1 MSTFIPPTPA
11 AHKSAEQHEEPS
23 EQDSFNHLLF
33 KVLRLTSE
41 QVQDLNDW
49 MKHQGIPNVHE
60 VIAQNFR
67 KPHALEDDLQFIRE
81 DKPCHIQSNVM
92 ISLSLMITYIKH
104 LRYSAKTKY
113 FGPFYYIQIDP
124 QDYDEWRTTPPEEE
138 VHFQTPSKLGSPAT
152 PRSMATS
159 VASESYITLSN
170 FKKGIK
176 RDASAYPIFKNERY
190 YNTFIRHFKATAKA
204 QGLNS
209 LMDPNFTPGSDEYEQ
224 QLFQDQQDFLYSVLI
239 SSLKTDFS
247 EALVKDHEGDA
258 QLIIE
263 LLHEHHTGNSQY
275 SRSEINRITK
285 YLTNIKLD
293 DTWRGTNESFLMHY
307 NDQLR
312 LLDSLVDSDEK
323 LPDNTRV
330 TFLESAVESVPDLR
344 RVKITDNVLQA
355 QLDSTRPIT
364 YRSYFDLLKDAAFHL
379 DQATKRGSKI
389 RRTNVHFSGPNNE
402 DDHQNLTSDDHQVIQ
417 QEDVCNE
424 PPEPLSY
431 SVFQSHFQG
440 SSTSSTQKI
449 FLPKPIWE
457 KLSKDQQQ
465 MIIDHNRSLP
475 KSGSSSISTPNKSPS
490 PLPHKPTPQ
499 QTAKS
504 QQVHTHQ
511 SDESTA
517 DTTKI
522 ETTPSDPLLAMVH
535 QSIHTSN
542 DDASDITKVLSAKR
556 SRQIQVCKHYIFQ
569 HANHTNNQL
578 VDHGANGG
586 LAGSDMRVIYKT
598 HRKINISGIDN
609 HEVNGLDVVTAATLL
624 NTSLGK
630 VIGIFNEYAHLGK
643 GSSIHSSGQL
653 EWFKTHVDEKS
664 IKVGG
669 TQLITT
675 LEGYS
680 VPLLIKDGLAYATSL
695 GRPTDQDMDTYPHVF
710 FTSPDEWDPSVLDH
724 DPPPLDGLDPSQV
737 LDQPFGDPMF
747 DAYGDFNE
755 RIIANLNIH
764 LDAPPEDYGS
774 YIANLHQ
781 GSSQEPDWNALR
793 PFFAWTS
800 PSSIQDTFN
809 VTTRHGSA
817 PHTQDY
823 IKKHFKS
830 RNPVFNIPRCSEAVA
845 TDTIFS
851 DTPAVDDGSTMAQ
864 FFCGRDTL
872 VCDAYGIKSTKQFI
886 NTLSD
891 NIRKRGAMDT
901 LISDGGKYEISKR
914 VTDLLRS
921 LFIQD
926 YQSEPYH
933 QHQNKAE
940 NRFGLAKR
948 YTNTVMN
955 TSGCPA
961 FCWLLCLQYI
971 CVVLNHLASP
981 TLQGICPVQ
990 ALEGT
995 TPDISFLLHFSFYE
1009 PVYYRIDSSE
1019 PDLNFPS
1026 SSNEKKGY
1034 WVGFA
1039 DNQGDSLTWRIL
1051 TEDTQKII
1059 IRSGVRSALRTTTN
1073 QRLASP
1079 SGEGT
1084 TLPFP
1089 IPYSQSQNS
1098 LPLDPLDASTPNFE
1112 HFVKSQTGEDEDN
1125 PIPMANIDIPNLLGR
1140 SFLLPPEDNGERHM
1154 AKVIDIDDHG
1164 QTLEDLIFKLKINKD
1179 QAEEIMSYNQLMDY
1193 IQKGTDAE
1201 EDPDSLFKFRDIVAH
1216 QGPLESTDPNHK
1228 GSKYNVMVE
1237 WESGEV
1243 TYEPLTLISKDDP
1256 ITCAVYAKKHDLL
1269 DTTGWKHLKRYAKT
1283 SKRLI
1288 RAVKQSRIR
1297 QVRASVRYQHGFQV
1311 PKDYNDAMRLDKENG
1326 NTHWQD
1332 AMDLE
1337 LTQIHEYKVFKDTG
1351 KAKFHNGKV
1360 VTPDGFQKIRV
1371 HFAYAVKHDG
1381 RFKARLVADGHLT
1394 KEPVESI
1401 YSGVVSLRSLRMVVF
1416 LSQLNNLEI
1425 WGADVGNAY
1434 LEAYTDEKLCIM
1446 AGPELKELQGHLLI
1460 MVKALYGTRSGGA
1473 RWHDRLFDIL
1483 QEMKFKPS
1491 KADPDV
1497 WMRPEPGGT
1506 CYEYIA
1512 VYVDDLAIAAKDSQ
1526 AFCNELK
1533 KKYNLKLKGVGP
1545 LDYHLGC
1552 TYKKDPDGTLAAD
1565 PRRYVNKILESFER
1579 MFKEK
1584 PRKSRPPLEGG
1595 DHPEL
1600 DTSELCD
1607 EHQTKQFQTLIGQL
1621 QWLISLG
1628 RFDIAVHVMSLSRFR
1643 AQPRKGHLDRAKRII
1658 GYLLFLPDGAIRFRT
1673 GEPDFSSLKDQE
1685 YDWTRTVYSGA
1696 CEQIPHDI
1704 PKHLGKHVQT
1714 THYVDANLHHDLATG
1729 KAVTAALHFLNQ
1741 TPIDAY
1747 TKRQSTVETAT
1758 YGSEFVAARTAVDQ
1772 IIDIRTTL
1780 IYLGVPIRDK
1790 SYMFGDNKSVVT
1802 SSTIP
1807 NSTISKR
1814 HHLASYHR
1822 VREAIAAKFIS
1833 FHWKDG
1839 KSNPADILSKHWE
1852 FATVWPMLKPILFWR
1867 GETATQLK
1875 GSDRI
1880 PSTTPAAEPPR
1891 DAKDSGSARSHSTH
1905 LETSSSTDPKRSPTQ
1920 SVTRYQ
1926 DQISVRCTRWTLR
1939 MPSFTRA
1946 PHAQPSLSNFTRRD
1960 SDFGEPTRSRGTTR
1974 LEQNFPTSP
1983 QNKKTK
1989 LTHRSLY
1996 MSLRT
2001 ILTPHVN

>member
-1 MSTFIPPTPA
+1 
-11 AHKSAEQHEEPS
+11 
-23 EQDSFNHLLF
+23 
-33 KVLRLTSE
+33 
-41 QVQDLNDW
+41 
-49 MKHQGIPNVHE
+49 
-60 VIAQNFR
+60 
-67 KPHALEDDLQFIRE
+67 
-81 DKPCHIQSNVM
+81 
-92 ISLSLMITYIKH
+92 
-104 LRYSAKTKY
+104 
-113 FGPFYYIQIDP
+113 
-124 QDYDEWRTTPPEEE
+124 
-138 VHFQTPSKLGSPAT
+138 
-152 PRSMATS
+152 
-159 VASESYITLSN
+159 
-170 FKKGIK
+170 
-176 RDASAYPIFKNERY
+176 
-190 YNTFIRHFKATAKA
+190 
-204 QGLNS
+204 
-209 LMDPNFTPGSDEYEQ
+209 
-224 QLFQDQQDFLYSVLI
+224 
-239 SSLKTDFS
+239 
-247 EALVKDHEGDA
+247 
-258 QLIIE
+258 
-263 LLHEHHTGNSQY
+263 
-275 SRSEINRITK
+275 
-285 YLTNIKLD
+285 
-293 DTWRGTNESFLMHY
+293 
-307 NDQLR
+307 
-312 LLDSLVDSDEK
+312 
-323 LPDNTRV
+323 
-330 TFLESAVESVPDLR
+330 
-344 RVKITDNVLQA
+344 
-355 QLDSTRPIT
+355 
-364 YRSYFDLLKDAAFHL
+364 
-379 DQATKRGSKI
+379 
-389 RRTNVHFSGPNNE
+389 
-402 DDHQNLTSDDHQVIQ
+402 
-417 QEDVCNE
+417 
-424 PPEPLSY
+424 
-431 SVFQSHFQG
+431 
-440 SSTSSTQKI
+440 
-449 FLPKPIWE
+449 
-457 KLSKDQQQ
+457 

-522 ETTPSDPLLAMVH
+522 ETTPPDPLLAMVH
-535 QSIHTSN
+535 KSIHTSD

-578 VDHGANGG
+578 VDRGANGG

-653 EWFKTHVDEKS
+653 EWLKTHVDEKS

-675 LEGYS
+675 LDGYS

-747 DAYGDFNE
+747 DAYGDFDE
-755 RIIANLNIH
+755 HIIANLNIL

-781 GSSQEPDWNALR
+781 GSSQEPDWNALC

-809 VTTRHGSA
+809 VTTRHGTA

-830 RNPVFNIPRCSEAVA
+830 RYPVFNIPRRSEAVA

-864 FFCGRDTL
+864 FFCGQDTL

-914 VTDLLRS
+914 VTDLLHS

-933 QHQNKAE
+933 QHQNMAE

-955 TSGCPA
+955 TSRCPA
-961 FCWLLCLQYI
+961 CCWLLCLQYI

-1073 QRLASP
+1073 QRLASS

-1089 IPYSQSQNS
+1089 IPYPKQSSNS

-1112 HFVKSQTGEDEDN
+1112 QFVKSQSGEDEDH

-1140 SFLLPPEDNGERHM
+1140 SFLLPPEDNGECHM
-1154 AKVIDIDDHG
+1154 AKIIDIDDHE
-1164 QTLEDLIFKLKINKD
+1164 QPLEDIKFKLKINKD
-1179 QAEEIMSYNQLMDY
+1179 QTEEIMSYNQLMDY

-1201 EDPDSLFKFRDIVAH
+1201 EDPDSLFKFRDIIAH

-1288 RAVKQSRIR
+1288 RAVKQSRIC
-1297 QVRASVRYQHGFQV
+1297 QVRASARYQHGFQV

-1371 HFAYAVKHDG
+1371 HFVYAVKHDG

-1434 LEAYTDEKLCIM
+1434 LEAYTDEKLCVM
-1446 AGPELKELQGHLLI
+1446 AGPEFKELQGHLLI

-1483 QEMKFKPS
+1483 QELKFKPS

-1506 CYEYIA
+1506 CYEYTA
-1512 VYVDDLAIAAKDSQ
+1512 VYVDDLAIAAKDPQ

-1533 KKYNLKLKGVGP
+1533 KKYNLKTRVSDP
-1545 LDYHLGC
+1545 LNIILDAH
-1552 TYKKDPDGTLAAD
+1552 TRKTL
-1565 PRRYVNKILESFER
+1565 
-1579 MFKEK
+1579 M
-1584 PRKSRPPLEGG
+1584 
-1595 DHPEL
+1595 
-1600 DTSELCD
+1600 
-1607 EHQTKQFQTLIGQL
+1607 
-1621 QWLISLG
+1621 
-1628 RFDIAVHVMSLSRFR
+1628 
-1643 AQPRKGHLDRAKRII
+1643 
-1658 GYLLFLPDGAIRFRT
+1658 
-1673 GEPDFSSLKDQE
+1673 EP
-1685 YDWTRTVYSGA
+1685 
-1696 CEQIPHDI
+1696 
-1704 PKHLGKHVQT
+1704 
-1714 THYVDANLHHDLATG
+1714 
-1729 KAVTAALHFLNQ
+1729 
-1741 TPIDAY
+1741 
-1747 TKRQSTVETAT
+1747 
-1758 YGSEFVAARTAVDQ
+1758 
-1772 IIDIRTTL
+1772 
-1780 IYLGVPIRDK
+1780 
-1790 SYMFGDNKSVVT
+1790 
-1802 SSTIP
+1802 
-1807 NSTISKR
+1807 
-1814 HHLASYHR
+1814 
-1822 VREAIAAKFIS
+1822 
-1833 FHWKDG
+1833 
-1839 KSNPADILSKHWE
+1839 
-1852 FATVWPMLKPILFWR
+1852 
-1867 GETATQLK
+1867 
-1875 GSDRI
+1875 
-1880 PSTTPAAEPPR
+1880 
-1891 DAKDSGSARSHSTH
+1891 
-1905 LETSSSTDPKRSPTQ
+1905 
-1920 SVTRYQ
+1920 
-1926 DQISVRCTRWTLR
+1926 
-1939 MPSFTRA
+1939 
-1946 PHAQPSLSNFTRRD
+1946 
-1960 SDFGEPTRSRGTTR
+1960 
-1974 LEQNFPTSP
+1974 
-1983 QNKKTK
+1983 
-1989 LTHRSLY
+1989 
-1996 MSLRT
+1996 
-2001 ILTPHVN
+2001 

>member
-49 MKHQGIPNVHE
+49 MKHRGIPNVHE

-81 DKPCHIQSNVM
+81 DKPCYIQSNVM

-104 LRYSAKTKY
+104 LRYPAKTKY
-113 FGPFYYIQIDP
+113 FGPLYYIQIDP

-152 PRSMATS
+152 PRSIATS

-364 YRSYFDLLKDAAFHL
+364 YRSYFDFLKDAAFHL

-389 RRTNVHFSGPNNE
+389 RCTNVHFSGPNNE

-578 VDHGANGG
+578 VDRGANGG

-695 GRPTDQDMDTYPHVF
+695 GRPTDQDMDTYPHLF

-755 RIIANLNIH
+755 RIIANLNIL

-830 RNPVFNIPRCSEAVA
+830 RNPVFNIPRRSEAVA

-914 VTDLLRS
+914 VTDLLCS

-940 NRFGLAKR
+940 NHFGLAKR

-1079 SGEGT
+1079 SGEET

-1164 QTLEDLIFKLKINKD
+1164 QTLEDIKFKLKINKD

-1201 EDPDSLFKFRDIVAH
+1201 EDPDSLFKLRDIVAH

-1360 VTPDGFQKIRV
+1360 VTTDGFQKIRV
-1371 HFAYAVKHDG
+1371 HFVYAVKHDG

-1446 AGPELKELQGHLLI
+1446 AGPEFKELQGHLLI

-1526 AFCNELK
+1526 VFCNELK

-1545 LDYHLGC
+1545 LEYHLGC

-1584 PRKSRPPLEGG
+1584 PRKPRPPLEGG

-1643 AQPRKGHLDRAKRII
+1643 SQPRKGHLDRAKRIV

-1704 PKHLGKHVQT
+1704 PKPLGKYVQT

-1780 IYLGVPIRDK
+1780 RYLGVPIRDK

-1880 PSTTPAAEPPR
+1880 PSTTPGAEPPR

-1905 LETSSSTDPKRSPTQ
+1905 LETSSPNRP
-1920 SVTRYQ
+1920 
-1926 DQISVRCTRWTLR
+1926 
-1939 MPSFTRA
+1939 
-1946 PHAQPSLSNFTRRD
+1946 
-1960 SDFGEPTRSRGTTR
+1960 
-1974 LEQNFPTSP
+1974 
-1983 QNKKTK
+1983 
-1989 LTHRSLY
+1989 
-1996 MSLRT
+1996 
-2001 ILTPHVN
+2001 

>member
-49 MKHQGIPNVHE
+49 MKHRGIPNVHE

-81 DKPCHIQSNVM
+81 DKPCYIQSNVM

-224 QLFQDQQDFLYSVLI
+224 QLFQDQHDFLYSVLI

-307 NDQLR
+307 NNQLR

-364 YRSYFDLLKDAAFHL
+364 YRSYFDLLKDAAFDL

-389 RRTNVHFSGPNNE
+389 RHTNVHFSGPNNE

-440 SSTSSTQKI
+440 SSISSTQKI

-475 KSGSSSISTPNKSPS
+475 KSGSSSISKPNKSPS

-578 VDHGANGG
+578 VDRGANGG
-586 LAGSDMRVIYKT
+586 LAGSDMCVIYKT

-680 VPLLIKDGLAYATSL
+680 VLLLIKDGLAYATSL

-755 RIIANLNIH
+755 RIIANLNIL

-800 PSSIQDTFN
+800 PTSIKDTFN

-830 RNPVFNIPRCSEAVA
+830 RNPVFNIPRRSEAVA

-914 VTDLLRS
+914 VTDLLCS

-1164 QTLEDLIFKLKINKD
+1164 QTLEDIKFKLKINKD

-1360 VTPDGFQKIRV
+1360 VTPEGLQKIRV
-1371 HFAYAVKHDG
+1371 HFVYAVKHDG

-1434 LEAYTDEKLCIM
+1434 LETYTDEKLCIM
-1446 AGPELKELQGHLLI
+1446 AGPEFKELQGHLLI

-1545 LDYHLGC
+1545 LEYHLGC

-1643 AQPRKGHLDRAKRII
+1643 AQPRKGHLDRAKRIV

-1704 PKHLGKHVQT
+1704 PKPLGKHVQT

-1780 IYLGVPIRDK
+1780 RYLGVPIRDK

-1880 PSTTPAAEPPR
+1880 PSTTPGAEPPR
-1891 DAKDSGSARSHSTH
+1891 DTKDSGSARSHSTH
-1905 LETSSSTDPKRSPTQ
+1905 PETSSSNRP
-1920 SVTRYQ
+1920 
-1926 DQISVRCTRWTLR
+1926 
-1939 MPSFTRA
+1939 
-1946 PHAQPSLSNFTRRD
+1946 
-1960 SDFGEPTRSRGTTR
+1960 
-1974 LEQNFPTSP
+1974 
-1983 QNKKTK
+1983 
-1989 LTHRSLY
+1989 
-1996 MSLRT
+1996 
-2001 ILTPHVN
+2001 

>member
-11 AHKSAEQHEEPS
+11 ANKSAEQHGEPS

-49 MKHQGIPNVHE
+49 MKHRGIPNVHE

-67 KPHALEDDLQFIRE
+67 KPHALEDDLQFIEE
-81 DKPCHIQSNVM
+81 DKPCSIQSNVM

-209 LMDPNFTPGSDEYEQ
+209 LMGPNFTPGSDEYEQ

-440 SSTSSTQKI
+440 PSTSNTQKI

-569 HANHTNNQL
+569 HANNNYNQL
-578 VDHGANGG
+578 VDCGANGG

-755 RIIANLNIH
+755 RIIANLNIL
-764 LDAPPEDYGS
+764 LDAPPEEYGS

-830 RNPVFNIPRCSEAVA
+830 RNPVFNIPRHSEAVA

-940 NRFGLAKR
+940 NHFGLAKR

-961 FCWLLCLQYI
+961 CCWLLCLQYI
-971 CVVLNHLASP
+971 CVVLNHLASQLFKAYALFKLWKGLLQ
-981 TLQGICPVQ
+981 TLV
-990 ALEGT
+990 
-995 TPDISFLLHFSFYE
+995 FSFTSHFMNLSTTGL
-1009 PVYYRIDSSE
+1009 I
-1019 PDLNFPS
+1019 LL
-1026 SSNEKKGY
+1026 
-1034 WVGFA
+1034 
-1039 DNQGDSLTWRIL
+1039 SLT
-1051 TEDTQKII
+1051 
-1059 IRSGVRSALRTTTN
+1059 
-1073 QRLASP
+1073 
-1079 SGEGT
+1079 
-1084 TLPFP
+1084 
-1089 IPYSQSQNS
+1089 
-1098 LPLDPLDASTPNFE
+1098 STF
-1112 HFVKSQTGEDEDN
+1112 
-1125 PIPMANIDIPNLLGR
+1125 
-1140 SFLLPPEDNGERHM
+1140 
-1154 AKVIDIDDHG
+1154 
-1164 QTLEDLIFKLKINKD
+1164 
-1179 QAEEIMSYNQLMDY
+1179 
-1193 IQKGTDAE
+1193 
-1201 EDPDSLFKFRDIVAH
+1201 
-1216 QGPLESTDPNHK
+1216 
-1228 GSKYNVMVE
+1228 
-1237 WESGEV
+1237 
-1243 TYEPLTLISKDDP
+1243 
-1256 ITCAVYAKKHDLL
+1256 
-1269 DTTGWKHLKRYAKT
+1269 
-1283 SKRLI
+1283 
-1288 RAVKQSRIR
+1288 
-1297 QVRASVRYQHGFQV
+1297 
-1311 PKDYNDAMRLDKENG
+1311 
-1326 NTHWQD
+1326 
-1332 AMDLE
+1332 
-1337 LTQIHEYKVFKDTG
+1337 
-1351 KAKFHNGKV
+1351 
-1360 VTPDGFQKIRV
+1360 
-1371 HFAYAVKHDG
+1371 
-1381 RFKARLVADGHLT
+1381 
-1394 KEPVESI
+1394 
-1401 YSGVVSLRSLRMVVF
+1401 
-1416 LSQLNNLEI
+1416 
-1425 WGADVGNAY
+1425 
-1434 LEAYTDEKLCIM
+1434 
-1446 AGPELKELQGHLLI
+1446 
-1460 MVKALYGTRSGGA
+1460 
-1473 RWHDRLFDIL
+1473 
-1483 QEMKFKPS
+1483 
-1491 KADPDV
+1491 
-1497 WMRPEPGGT
+1497 
-1506 CYEYIA
+1506 
-1512 VYVDDLAIAAKDSQ
+1512 
-1526 AFCNELK
+1526 
-1533 KKYNLKLKGVGP
+1533 
-1545 LDYHLGC
+1545 
-1552 TYKKDPDGTLAAD
+1552 
-1565 PRRYVNKILESFER
+1565 
-1579 MFKEK
+1579 
-1584 PRKSRPPLEGG
+1584 
-1595 DHPEL
+1595 
-1600 DTSELCD
+1600 
-1607 EHQTKQFQTLIGQL
+1607 
-1621 QWLISLG
+1621 
-1628 RFDIAVHVMSLSRFR
+1628 
-1643 AQPRKGHLDRAKRII
+1643 
-1658 GYLLFLPDGAIRFRT
+1658 
-1673 GEPDFSSLKDQE
+1673 
-1685 YDWTRTVYSGA
+1685 
-1696 CEQIPHDI
+1696 
-1704 PKHLGKHVQT
+1704 
-1714 THYVDANLHHDLATG
+1714 
-1729 KAVTAALHFLNQ
+1729 
-1741 TPIDAY
+1741 
-1747 TKRQSTVETAT
+1747 
-1758 YGSEFVAARTAVDQ
+1758 
-1772 IIDIRTTL
+1772 
-1780 IYLGVPIRDK
+1780 
-1790 SYMFGDNKSVVT
+1790 
-1802 SSTIP
+1802 
-1807 NSTISKR
+1807 R
-1814 HHLASYHR
+1814 HHLMKRKVIGLALLTTKVTLSPGGSSLR
-1822 VREAIAAKFIS
+1822 ILKRSS
-1833 FHWKDG
+1833 FVLVSEVPSELQQTSVLHHLQGRGPHFLFPFLIHHNLKI
-1839 KSNPADILSKHWE
+1839 PCHLTLLMHQPPILSTLSK
-1852 FATVWPMLKPILFWR
+1852 VRLVKMKIIQSPWPTLTSPISLADPSFYHLKIM
-1867 GETATQLK
+1867 
-1875 GSDRI
+1875 
-1880 PSTTPAAEPPR
+1880 
-1891 DAKDSGSARSHSTH
+1891 GSATWPKSLTLMTMDR
-1905 LETSSSTDPKRSPTQ
+1905 LLKTSNSS
-1920 SVTRYQ
+1920 
-1926 DQISVRCTRWTLR
+1926 
-1939 MPSFTRA
+1939 
-1946 PHAQPSLSNFTRRD
+1946 
-1960 SDFGEPTRSRGTTR
+1960 
-1974 LEQNFPTSP
+1974 
-1983 QNKKTK
+1983 
-1989 LTHRSLY
+1989 
-1996 MSLRT
+1996 
-2001 ILTPHVN
+2001 

>member
-1 MSTFIPPTPA
+1 MSTFIPRTPA

-23 EQDSFNHLLF
+23 EQDSFTHLLF

-49 MKHQGIPNVHE
+49 MKHRGIPNVHE
-60 VIAQNFR
+60 VIAQKFR

-81 DKPCHIQSNVM
+81 DKPCYIQSNVM

-389 RRTNVHFSGPNNE
+389 RCTNVHFSGPNNE

-417 QEDVCNE
+417 QEDACNE

-755 RIIANLNIH
+755 RIIANLNIL

-830 RNPVFNIPRCSEAVA
+830 RNPVFNIPRRSEAVA

-872 VCDAYGIKSTKQFI
+872 VCDAYGIKSTKEFI

-901 LISDGGKYEISKR
+901 LISDGGKYEISKQ
-914 VTDLLRS
+914 VTDLLHS

-1079 SGEGT
+1079 SGEET
-1084 TLPFP
+1084 TLPF
-1089 IPYSQSQNS
+1089 
-1098 LPLDPLDASTPNFE
+1098 
-1112 HFVKSQTGEDEDN
+1112 
-1125 PIPMANIDIPNLLGR
+1125 
-1140 SFLLPPEDNGERHM
+1140 
-1154 AKVIDIDDHG
+1154 
-1164 QTLEDLIFKLKINKD
+1164 
-1179 QAEEIMSYNQLMDY
+1179 
-1193 IQKGTDAE
+1193 
-1201 EDPDSLFKFRDIVAH
+1201 
-1216 QGPLESTDPNHK
+1216 
-1228 GSKYNVMVE
+1228 
-1237 WESGEV
+1237 
-1243 TYEPLTLISKDDP
+1243 PLTLISKDDP

-1269 DTTGWKHLKRYAKT
+1269 DTTGWKHVKRYAKT

-1371 HFAYAVKHDG
+1371 HFVYAVKHDG

-1446 AGPELKELQGHLLI
+1446 AGPEFKELQGHLLI

-1545 LDYHLGC
+1545 LEYHLGC

-1643 AQPRKGHLDRAKRII
+1643 AQPRKGHLDRAKRIV

-1685 YDWTRTVYSGA
+1685 YDWTRTVYSRA

-1704 PKHLGKHVQT
+1704 PKPLGKYVQT

-1772 IIDIRTTL
+1772 IIDIHTTL
-1780 IYLGVPIRDK
+1780 RYLGVPIRDK

-1880 PSTTPAAEPPR
+1880 PSTTPGAEPPR

-1905 LETSSSTDPKRSPTQ
+1905 LETSSPNRP
-1920 SVTRYQ
+1920 
-1926 DQISVRCTRWTLR
+1926 
-1939 MPSFTRA
+1939 
-1946 PHAQPSLSNFTRRD
+1946 
-1960 SDFGEPTRSRGTTR
+1960 
-1974 LEQNFPTSP
+1974 
-1983 QNKKTK
+1983 
-1989 LTHRSLY
+1989 
-1996 MSLRT
+1996 
-2001 ILTPHVN
+2001 